1 LLKTVHE
8 TGTPTV
14 LVVVSGRP
22 LVLTDVIEYADA
34 VLMGYLPGKEGGQG
48 IAEIVFGRI
57 NPSGKLPISMP
68 KSIGQLPQ
76 THDRLPH
83 PTPIGENEHSP
94 SYDPLFEFGHGLIY
108 ADCSYEAIEIS
119 QSKVGIQGTVDVTI
133 TLKNQGDRSVE
144 EIVQV
149 YVRDLVSSRVTPVQ
163 ELKAFNRVSVPAG
176 ESTSTT
182 LSLEIND
189 LGVVQSDGSV
199 AVEPGTFAITS
210 GGLSRELEVV

>member
-1 LLKTVHE
+1 
-8 TGTPTV
+8 
-14 LVVVSGRP
+14 
-22 LVLTDVIEYADA
+22 
-34 VLMGYLPGKEGGQG
+34 
-48 IAEIVFGRI
+48 
-57 NPSGKLPISMP
+57 
-68 KSIGQLPQ
+68 
-76 THDRLPH
+76 
-83 PTPIGENEHSP
+83 
-94 SYDPLFEFGHGLIY
+94 
-108 ADCSYEAIEIS
+108 
-119 QSKVGIQGTVDVTI
+119 
-133 TLKNQGDRSVE
+133 
-144 EIVQV
+144 VQV